1 MPARE
6 VLETAY
12 AAVAYECAEAEGKAR
27 QLHPFDPEHFRL
39 TEEGFRH
46 AVELK

>member
-6 VLETAY
+6 VLETAS
-12 AAVAYECAEAEGKAR
+12 ALVTGDRAR
-27 QLHPFDPEHFRL
+27 AH
-39 TEEGFRH
+39 GFRH